1 VSEPQRPTAIFDSRT
16 LRVLWTTL
24 AVVATVGVVVVARK
38 TFVILIFALL
48 FSYLM
53 EPMVSR
59 VQRWMKGKRVR
70 AVAVTYL
77 AFWILIGALL
87 FVIGNTLAEQGK
99 SFISKAPQTAQKLQS
114 GEMAK
119 DFGQKHGLSAQTAD
133 KTQRW
138 FQSHQEKIQAVLG
151 YFVRV
156 AQKYAVNLVAVL
168 LVPLLAML
176 FPQDRTRFPIELVET
191 YARGNNRA
199 FLTAVIQDCDEMLL
213 AYMWAQFLLS
223 VFAFIAF
230 IIALNLLHVPY
241 AVLFTVIASIL
252 EFIPIVGPLI
262 AAILILGTTV
272 ITGGNWIGVLIFLGA
287 WRLVQDYVNTPLLF
301 NKQLEMHPLAV
312 LGAVMIGG
320 EVFGGLGMFVA
331 IPAAAASRIIWW
343 RYRQIQAQALDHAR
357 LETAPPESRAA

>member
-1 VSEPQRPTAIFDSRT
+1 
-16 LRVLWTTL
+16 
-24 AVVATVGVVVVARK
+24 VVVARK

-151 YFVRV
+151 YFVHV
-156 AQKYAVNLVAVL
+156 AQKYAVNLVGVL

-176 FPQDRTRFPIELVET
+176 FPQDRARFPIELVET

-262 AAILILGTTV
+262 TAILILGTTV

-301 NKQLEMHPLAV
+301 NKQLEMHPLV
-312 LGAVMIGG
+312 ILGAVMIGG

-331 IPAAAASRIIWW
+331 IPAAAAIRIMWW
-343 RYRQIQAQALDHAR
+343 RYQQIQAQALDHAR
-357 LETAPPESRAA
+357 LQTAQPESRAA